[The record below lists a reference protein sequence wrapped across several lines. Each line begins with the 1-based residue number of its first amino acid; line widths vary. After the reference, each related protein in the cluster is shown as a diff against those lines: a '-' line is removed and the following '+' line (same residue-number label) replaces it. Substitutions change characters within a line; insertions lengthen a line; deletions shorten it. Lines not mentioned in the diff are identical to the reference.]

1 MTDARTYLD
10 YASSTPLR
18 NAARAASV
26 EALETFGD
34 PLRIHHDGRA
44 ARRSLEEARATFAA
58 GLGAQPDEIVFT
70 SGGTESV
77 SLAIWGGVRA
87 IRELGTR
94 IVVGDI
100 EHPAVFGVGHALE
113 TDGFEVIRVPVD
125 AAGQVDLDRF
135 AAEVRRP
142 GTLLASLQHANHEIG
157 TMQPIGEAARLCRE
171 AKVLFHTDAC
181 QTVGR
186 LPVDVTR
193 IGADLLSLS
202 AHKFGGPPGVG
213 VLYVRRGVGVAAY
226 PCGDD
231 RERKRRAGM
240 ENLPGI
246 AGMTAAF
253 TAALGEIKDE
263 AARQWALTDRLRA
276 GIAQR
281 VPRASLHGHPTQRVP
296 HIACASI
303 DGLDPETLMM
313 AMDDRGFSIGGGS
326 LCNGI
331 PGDPSPVLDAIGV
344 PATPSFPFSVGCDT
358 TETAIDRFLDL
369 LSELVVELQGV
380 ESTSSEALSR
390 FRAPGEG

>member
-193 IGADLLSLS
+193 IGSDLLSLS

-281 VPRASLHGHPTQRVP
+281 VPRATLHGHPTQRVP